1 MESDENQTM
10 IDDAQSLV
18 LETSCSTGQVALAR
32 GNTILAVRKLDEA
45 RRHARDL
52 IPALAELL
60 EAQNWNAR
68 DLDAVFVSRG
78 PGSYTGL
85 RIGIMTAKTLAYAT
99 GCALVGVDTFSAIA
113 LQAPAEAL
121 QIDVTA
127 DAQKDEVYVQRFHR
141 SFPEE
146 EWAAQ
151 GPLTIQAFDSW
162 LGTVA
167 QNGWI
172 SGPGIRGN
180 ESRLAGHLLVD
191 AALREPRAESIHR
204 LGLERLYRGET
215 DNINALEPL
224 YLRPSAAEEQ
234 QAKR

>member
-1 MESDENQTM
+1 MNDNTRL
-10 IDDAQSLV
+10 LV

-32 GNTILAVRKLDEA
+32 GNTILAVCRLDEA

-60 EAQNWNAR
+60 QAQNWKAR

-113 LQAPAEAL
+113 LQAPRQAL
-121 QIDVTA
+121 QIDVIA
-127 DAQKDEVYVQRFHR
+127 DAQKDKVYVQRFHR
-141 SFPEE
+141 SRAKEDC
-146 EWAAQ
+146 AAQ
-151 GPLTIQAFDSW
+151 GPLAIQAFADW

-167 QNGWI
+167 QSGWI

-180 ESRLAGHLLVD
+180 EERLAGRFLVD
-191 AALREPRAESIHR
+191 AVSREPRAESILR
-204 LGLERLYRGET
+204 LGLERWQRGET
-215 DNINALEPL
+215 DDINALEPL

-234 QAKR
+234 QTKR